1 MSWMGR
7 IGAGEA
13 ATLVFALALPLLH
26 FGGGISL
33 VSWGR
38 RAMRARR
45 RFGAPAF
52 YAAATGLGLMLT
64 ALLATAVQL
73 IGVFGDVAHAPVAE
87 RSVLLARGISESMN
101 LTALGVVISVA
112 LYALSFVLLLL
123 SRRSP
128 VP

>member
-1 MSWMGR
+1 VGR

-13 ATLVFALALPLLH
+13 ATIVFALALPLLH

-33 VSWGR
+33 VLWGR

-45 RFGAPAF
+45 RFGAPGF
-52 YAAATGLGLMLT
+52 YAAATGLGVMLT
-64 ALLATAVQL
+64 ALLATVVEL
-73 IGVFGDVAHAPVAE
+73 IGVFGAVAHARAAE
-87 RSVLLARGISESMN
+87 RSVLLAQGISESMN
-101 LTALGVVISVA
+101 FTALGVVISVA
-112 LYALSFVLLLL
+112 LYAVSLVLLVL